1 MTTPRR
7 PSIAYSLGLSFLLL
21 LCISSCQLTQ
31 YYEFEEMGGFKFP
44 ESFVTESYVSS
55 SSIMI
60 LKGVMDTTDAR
71 RIVNT
76 TAGFEQDWPPGII
89 IPFDEFKSTLS
100 KKFVMRKQDR
110 ERKILYH
117 IDISTGKF
125 DGYVYFIFASG
136 GGTSAPSL

>member
-1 MTTPRR
+1 MTAPHRR
-7 PSIAYSLGLSFLLL
+7 LLLFSALSLLL
-21 LCISSCQLTQ
+21 LIGGCQLSQ
-31 YYEFEEMGGFKFP
+31 YDEFEEMGGFKFP
-44 ESFVTESYVSS
+44 DSFVTESYMQS

-76 TAGFEQDWPPGII
+76 TAGFEQDWPPGIM
-89 IPFDEFKSTLS
+89 IPLDEFKSTVS

-125 DGYVYFIFASG
+125 EGYVYFIFSG
-136 GGTSAPSL
+136 GGGSAEPSL